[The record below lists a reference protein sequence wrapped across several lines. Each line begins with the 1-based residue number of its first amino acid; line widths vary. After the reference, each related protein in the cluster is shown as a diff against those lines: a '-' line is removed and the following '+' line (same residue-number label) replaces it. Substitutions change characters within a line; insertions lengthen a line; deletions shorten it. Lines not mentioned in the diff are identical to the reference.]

1 MSQKE
6 NTKGKTKRQWTGEE
20 VARLRTLRARHS
32 LCKTSEI
39 IALYNQNASEPR
51 TEEAV
56 KGKLK
61 KLAAA
66 EQVLGSSPI
75 NPSGLQKQMTC
86 TCPSQWSPPTIPP
99 PLRELSAQKWP
110 DYSSSTLEWP
120 SQIVASMYRTS
131 SQL

>member
-6 NTKGKTKRQWTGEE
+6 NTKGKTKRQWTGKE
-20 VARLRTLRARHS
+20 VARLRTLRARHP

-61 KLAAA
+61 KLAADDVYLSFA
-66 EQVLGSSPI
+66 MVSAYYSTAAQGTLGSEMAGLQLI
-75 NPSGLQKQMTC
+75 DTRMAFTDSGLYV
-86 TCPSQWSPPTIPP
+86 PYIFSVVIS
-99 PLRELSAQKWP
+99 
-110 DYSSSTLEWP
+110 
-120 SQIVASMYRTS
+120 
-131 SQL
+131 